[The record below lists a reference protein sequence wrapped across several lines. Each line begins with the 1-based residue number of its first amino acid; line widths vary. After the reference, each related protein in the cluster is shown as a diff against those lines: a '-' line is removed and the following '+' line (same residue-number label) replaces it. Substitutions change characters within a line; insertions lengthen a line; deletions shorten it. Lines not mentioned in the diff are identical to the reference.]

1 MSRHRYPARAL
12 APDYLRSAAGLA
24 ISGGPLLFLPLA
36 PAMAWILGALG
47 LLFAFHGLRTALR
60 QATRIECEAHGIAAR
75 GLGATNIGAKRIRW
89 TDLQALRLRHF
100 STRRD
105 GSGGW
110 MQLVLKGPACTIRV
124 ESTIVGFEEIVS
136 CATVAARV
144 GGLDLPAATLG
155 NLDVLGLSSKF
166 TRPSAASDAR
176 SVESQRS

>member
-1 MSRHRYPARAL
+1 MSRYLYPVRSL
-12 APDYLRSAAGLA
+12 MPDYVRCAAGLA
-24 ISGGPLLFLPLA
+24 VTAGPLLFLPLA
-36 PAMAWILGALG
+36 PPMAWILGALG
-47 LLFAFHGLRTALR
+47 LLFAIHGLRTALR
-60 QATRIECEAHGIAAR
+60 HAMRIECDAHGIEAT
-75 GLGATNIGAKRIRW
+75 GLLAQRIDWSELR
-89 TDLQALRLRHF
+89 ALRLRHF

-166 TRPSAASDAR
+166 TRPSAATDAR
-176 SVESQRS
+176 SVECQRS